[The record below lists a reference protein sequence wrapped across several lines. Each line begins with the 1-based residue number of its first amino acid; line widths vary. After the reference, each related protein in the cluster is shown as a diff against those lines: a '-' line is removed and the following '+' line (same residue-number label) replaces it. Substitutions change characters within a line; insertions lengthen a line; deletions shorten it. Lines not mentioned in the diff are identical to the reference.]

1 VGILECER
9 ALQAVRT
16 RTGERMDIT
25 VLAFKGRLVDVGLDG
40 EGNIM
45 ISVRRRNKTENIIR
59 SMQKLKG
66 REYVFKLLMEV

>member
-1 VGILECER
+1 M
-9 ALQAVRT
+9 RT

-45 ISVRRRNKTENIIR
+45 ISVKRRDRTDTIIK

-66 REYVFKLLMEV
+66 SECVFKLLMEV

>member
-1 VGILECER
+1 
-9 ALQAVRT
+9 VRT